1 MPTLIEKHLAY
12 VDNATVTA
20 EKRQQKLWK
29 AVTARR
35 GKGGIL
41 PLTDPLL
48 DQYIEAARMTASLMI
63 DIEMVRDE
71 YLAEKSGKSGKQLR
85 SFASDH
91 VVPTQV
97 PAGRQARAKAPAKPR
112 SRKKR

>member
-29 AVTARR
+29 AVVAKR

-41 PLTDPLL
+41 PLTDPVL
-48 DQYIEAARMTASLMI
+48 DEYIQAARMTASLMI

-71 YLAEKSGKSGKQLR
+71 YLAEKGGAQRK
-85 SFASDH
+85 ASRG
-91 VVPTQV
+91 Q
-97 PAGRQARAKAPAKPR
+97 RAKAGTRKAAPR
-112 SRKKR
+112 RKAGKKR

>member
-41 PLTDPLL
+41 PLTDPVL
-48 DQYIEAARMTASLMI
+48 DEYIQAARMTASLMI

-71 YLAEKSGKSGKQLR
+71 YLAEKAGQRRKATRGKARLAGKGKAAPR
-85 SFASDH
+85 RK
-91 VVPTQV
+91 
-97 PAGRQARAKAPAKPR
+97 AG
-112 SRKKR
+112 KKR